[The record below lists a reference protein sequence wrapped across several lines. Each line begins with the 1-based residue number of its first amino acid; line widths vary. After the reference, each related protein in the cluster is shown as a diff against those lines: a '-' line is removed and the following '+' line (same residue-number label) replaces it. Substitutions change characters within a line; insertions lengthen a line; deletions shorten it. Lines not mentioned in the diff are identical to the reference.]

1 MKIWKTVALAAAAA
15 LPLASAA
22 HAADIIAAQPAAA
35 IAPLPDES
43 FSHWQIRVRAL
54 TVLPMSHGSVRAG
67 RVEALNAT
75 PGMINAN
82 GLRFSGSEIPELDI
96 SYFFTKNI
104 AAELILGTTYSKIY
118 GRRGK
123 GGDLFNKTLG
133 LPGKRLGKTWILP
146 PTLTLQYHFTNFGKF
161 QPYIG
166 GGVNYTFF
174 YSETSSRYLRNL
186 TVDGAWGG
194 AAQVGF
200 DYMFTKHWGL
210 NFDVKKIW
218 LAPSYHG
225 HLGPHYAKGIE
236 GTKVSGRAR
245 IDPWLIGAGVTYR
258 F

>member
-1 MKIWKTVALAAAAA
+1 MKFWKTVLLAGMAATLPASGAA
-15 LPLASAA
+15 Y
-22 HAADIIAAQPAAA
+22 AADIITQQPAA

-54 TVLPMSHGSVRAG
+54 TVLPMDHGSVRAAG
-67 RVEALNAT
+67 VGKVS
-75 PGMINAN
+75 PS
-82 GLRFSGSEIPELDI
+82 GLRFSGSETPELDI

-104 AAELILGTTYSKIY
+104 AAELILGTTYSRIY
-118 GRRGK
+118 GKGK
-123 GGDLFNKTLG
+123 DMNKLNLG
-133 LPGKRLGKTWILP
+133 MKGKRLGKTWILP

-174 YSETSSRYLRNL
+174 YSENSSKYLGDL

-194 AAQVGF
+194 AAQIGF
-200 DYMFTKHWGL
+200 DYMMTKHWGL

-218 LAPSYHG
+218 LAPSYHAK
-225 HLGPHYAKGIE
+225 LGYRYGELA